1 MIYHFH
7 VKKAWSFILVEN
19 MCIAYQSKSENGN
32 INQIKLEN
40 IVLEE
45 PMRIALNVN
54 GCNKLGQNR
63 FDNIVAMKIN
73 VILGFSI
80 SISFSADTNMEKR
93 YQPEQLQILSKTLI
107 KAAK

>member
-1 MIYHFH
+1 M
-7 VKKAWSFILVEN
+7 
-19 MCIAYQSKSENGN
+19 
-32 INQIKLEN
+32 NQIKLEN

-73 VILGFSI
+73 VTLEFRTAYKQPTS
-80 SISFSADTNMEKR
+80 SF
-93 YQPEQLQILSKTLI
+93 LVTLL
-107 KAAK
+107 K